1 MTKLWALLA
10 ILLTFTLTLE
20 TAHAK
25 RMGSGKSFGK
35 SYQTTPAP
43 DRARADNT
51 PQRQQA
57 AAAPAQNSRKGL
69 MGGLLGG
76 LLVGG
81 LFAALFA
88 GCAFNGMQ
96 FMDFVLIGVLAMVI
110 LMLFKMWRQRRLA
123 SSPQPRRQAP
133 QPVLAGAAAGG
144 SPQVRAPNLFD
155 SLNGS
160 PAATTGAASAGE
172 TVPFRLPL
180 NFDTPAFLQSAKEN
194 YRLLQDA
201 WNQQDLAK
209 IRTFVSPA
217 LFDELRRERDSLATA
232 PETEILSLN
241 AELGRAT
248 QSFGVAEI
256 SVRFSGRYRDLVEGV
271 NEDFVD
277 VWHLERDCTRDN
289 TPWVITGIQS
299 E

>member
-1 MTKLWALLA
+1 M
-10 ILLTFTLTLE
+10 
-20 TAHAK
+20 
-25 RMGSGKSFGK
+25 
-35 SYQTTPAP
+35 
-43 DRARADNT
+43 DARIE
-51 PQRQQA
+51 
-57 AAAPAQNSRKGL
+57 
-69 MGGLLGG
+69 
-76 LLVGG
+76 V
-81 LFAALFA
+81 
-88 GCAFNGMQ
+88 
-96 FMDFVLIGVLAMVI
+96 
-110 LMLFKMWRQRRLA
+110 
-123 SSPQPRRQAP
+123 
-133 QPVLAGAAAGG
+133 
-144 SPQVRAPNLFD
+144 
-155 SLNGS
+155 
-160 PAATTGAASAGE
+160 
-172 TVPFRLPL
+172 
-180 NFDTPAFLQSAKEN
+180 

-217 LFDELRRERDSLATA
+217 LFEELRRERDSLATA

-277 VWHLERDCTRDN
+277 IWHLERDCTRDN